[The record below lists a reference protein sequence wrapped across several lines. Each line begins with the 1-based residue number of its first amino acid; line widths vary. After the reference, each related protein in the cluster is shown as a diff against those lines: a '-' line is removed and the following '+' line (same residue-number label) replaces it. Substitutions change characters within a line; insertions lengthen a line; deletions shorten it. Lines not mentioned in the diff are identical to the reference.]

1 MSIGY
6 CDNSL
11 DGQVKPGPGGLIQD
25 SLDGQ
30 VKPGS
35 GGLIQDS
42 LDGQVKPGPGG
53 SIQANFSPNSIC
65 SSSSSSGCASACST
79 PSSGCASARI
89 TPSSGCTSPF
99 SAEQQILLVYPDEV
113 CVKPFYAP
121 CIIVQ
126 HVPDSAV
133 HVGQTPVQH
142 VVPQTGVHPEG
153 GSKNAKRCKKYRA
166 SRLGF
171 QNF

>member
-6 CDNSL
+6 CDNSF

-30 VKPGS
+30 VIPGP

-53 SIQANFSPNSIC
+53 SIQANFSPNFIC
-65 SSSSSSGCASACST
+65 SSSSSSGCASACS
-79 PSSGCASARI
+79 

-142 VVPQTGVHPEG
+142 VVPQTGVHPKG